1 MYHVQQSA
9 DPGSCLVLHLTFVE
23 GWPKNPAKNWR
34 LREAGLLPVDPEPF
48 GAKYLAFTPPQLTGP
63 VPPEREPSLG
73 PRKQTNNGDMP
84 DKTPDGK
91 GWPVATA
98 VKGSPRLAA
107 HLDLTDRNIAALRN
121 AMAMAKARHPPA
133 RQPAHPTAPRPSFSA
148 TSSIFAFAR
157 LTKLSAV

>member
-107 HLDLTDRNIAALRN
+107 HLDLTDRS
-121 AMAMAKARHPPA
+121 P
-133 RQPAHPTAPRPSFSA
+133 
-148 TSSIFAFAR
+148 
-157 LTKLSAV
+157 LSQVL